1 MELFPPIPLREWSDT
16 KETLHRFLQIV
27 GKIRLSASPRRNHW
41 WNVPFHLTGNGITTR
56 PMGLVDGNAM
66 FTVDFDFVSHL
77 LVARTIDGR
86 SASFSLP
93 GHSVSSFYRETRAT
107 LEGLGV
113 HVRIPHPRPYDLPD
127 ADRPFEEDTEH
138 ATYDPNAAHR
148 YWFVLSQ
155 VGMVLEEYAAGFSGK
170 TSPVHHFWHT
180 FDIAMTR
187 FGSRALDQPR
197 EAGPLVREAYSR
209 DVVSFG
215 FWFGDETVAEP
226 AFYAYVVPEPDGLAE
241 RPLEPARAEWASS
254 GQGHLALLRYEHVRK
269 EPDPRGV
276 VLSFYESAYR
286 AGADLLGWDVDAV
299 DCPHG
304 VTDPLCEI
312 G

>member
-1 MELFPPIPLREWSDT
+1 MELFPPIPLQGWSGT

-41 WNVPFHLTGNGITTR
+41 WHVPFHLTGSGITTR
-56 PMGLVDGNAM
+56 PMGLVDGNTI
-66 FTVDFDFVSHL
+66 FTVEFDFVSHL
-77 LVARTIDGR
+77 LVARTIEGR
-86 SASFSLP
+86 SASFPLP
-93 GHSVSSFYRETRAT
+93 GHSVSSFYQETRAT

-113 HVRIPHPRPYDLPD
+113 HTRIPHPRPYDLPD

-138 ATYDPNAAHR
+138 ATYDPNAVHR
-148 YWFVLSQ
+148 YWRVLSQ

-170 TSPVHHFWHT
+170 ISPVHHFWHT

-187 FGSRALDQPR
+187 FGSRRLDQPR
-197 EAGPLVREAYSR
+197 ESGPLIREAYSR

-215 FWFGDETVAEP
+215 FWFGDETITEP
-226 AFYAYVVPEPDGLAE
+226 AFYVYAVPEPDGLAE
-241 RPLEPARAEWASS
+241 RPLKPAGAEWASS
-254 GQGHLALLRYEHVRK
+254 GHGHLALLRYERVRK
-269 EPDPRGV
+269 DPDPRGV
-276 VLSFYESAYR
+276 VLSFYESAYH

-304 VTDPLCEI
+304 VTDPLREI